1 MASSNLLIRAV
12 NRISLV
18 QQIVIGLTLGIAL
31 AVLAPQAGIAA
42 GLLGSLFVGALKA
55 GCAPHLKRIQ
65 LKDRRSSLSTV
76 SGSPSSSATRGA
88 SARAVSVQSAMARSI
103 AAAKASGP

>member
-55 GCAPHLKRIQ
+55 VAPILVFA
-65 LKDRRSSLSTV
+65 LVRSTRK
-76 SGSPSSSATRGA
+76 ATRPT
-88 SARAVSVQSAMARSI
+88 SNRLSFCTSSVRFRRPWSQ
-103 AAAKASGP
+103 